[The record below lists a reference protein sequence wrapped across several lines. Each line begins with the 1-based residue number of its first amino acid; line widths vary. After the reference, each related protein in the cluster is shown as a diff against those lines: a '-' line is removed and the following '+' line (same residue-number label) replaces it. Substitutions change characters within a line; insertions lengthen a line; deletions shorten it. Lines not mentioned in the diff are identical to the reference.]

1 MAETESVES
10 PHFAL
15 LLEQISFNFID
26 SLNLYRISLKFEDGG
41 CYVPL
46 NLKWKTQIY
55 SSDSAHVTRSPSQSS
70 PTCNI
75 PLIFYRIFNWN
86 VDGNI
91 GKWARQWRKRRL
103 AADGAEQQAFN

>member
-46 NLKWKTQIY
+46 NLK
-55 SSDSAHVTRSPSQSS
+55 
-70 PTCNI
+70 
-75 PLIFYRIFNWN
+75 
-86 VDGNI
+86 
-91 GKWARQWRKRRL
+91 
-103 AADGAEQQAFN
+103 